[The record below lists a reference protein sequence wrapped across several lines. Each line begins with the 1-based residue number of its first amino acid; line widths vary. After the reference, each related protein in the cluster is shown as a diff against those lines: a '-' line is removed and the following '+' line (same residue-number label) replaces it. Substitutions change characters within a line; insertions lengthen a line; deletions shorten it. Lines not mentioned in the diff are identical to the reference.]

1 MFTLEDLDFL
11 ASDQGVRVL
20 ERLAL
25 EDISDKHKIRVL
37 TSLRKE
43 LTMSQAA
50 AALETAILRKKAVD
64 KFGNDAV
71 KMFFTRE
78 ALEQASDLQI
88 RQYRAALYTQEFPA
102 PLQTI
107 LDVCCGI
114 GSDSLAFASARM
126 ANKAIGLDIDPVR
139 VRMAQMNAEALNR
152 KNVEFRVADVRDG
165 IPDTDFIFYDPAR
178 RTDEGKRVFNVER
191 YEPPLSL
198 ISQWT
203 HIPRM
208 AIKLAPGVDL
218 EQLEPYG
225 GSVEFVS
232 VEGDLKEAVLWR
244 GFRWQGA
251 RATLIRGST
260 AHHIKHDEDGG
271 VASIDDPRA
280 WLCEP
285 DPSVL
290 RAGLVQGVAANLK
303 GTMLD
308 ETIAYFTTSVKP
320 AGEWAVWVR
329 AWKIL
334 DWMPFNLKKL
344 VSYLRAEGV
353 GHVTI
358 KKRGVPMTPDE
369 LLPKMKLEGDESRTL
384 VLTRYKGDS
393 IVMICEDYQP
403 S

>member
-1 MFTLEDLDFL
+1 MFTIEDLDFL
-11 ASDQGVRVL
+11 ATDQGVRVL

-25 EDISDKHKIRVL
+25 EDISDTHKIRVL

-64 KFGNDAV
+64 KFGDDAA

-78 ALEQASDLQI
+78 ALEQASDAKI
-88 RQYRAALYTQEFPA
+88 RSYRSMLLILEYKGIAYTS
-102 PLQTI
+102 
-107 LDVCCGI
+107 LDVCCSI
-114 GSDSLAFASARM
+114 GSDSISFAQRDPRARV
-126 ANKAIGLDIDPVR
+126 IGLDIDPVR
-139 VRMAQMNAEALNR
+139 VHMAEMNAVALGVTNAL
-152 KNVEFRVADVRDG
+152 FRVADVRES
-165 IPDTDFIFYDPAR
+165 IPEADFVFFDPAR

-198 ISQWT
+198 ISQWS

-218 EQLEPYG
+218 DQLAPYG
-225 GSVEFVS
+225 GAVEFIS

-251 RATLIRGST
+251 RATLIRGNSATHIDQAEGWGT
-260 AHHIKHDEDGG
+260 AE
-271 VASIDDPRA
+271 IDAPRT

-290 RAGLVQGVAANLK
+290 RAGLVQGVAADLN

-308 ETIAYFTTSVKP
+308 ETIAYFTTAEKP
-320 AGEWAVWVR
+320 HSTWVR